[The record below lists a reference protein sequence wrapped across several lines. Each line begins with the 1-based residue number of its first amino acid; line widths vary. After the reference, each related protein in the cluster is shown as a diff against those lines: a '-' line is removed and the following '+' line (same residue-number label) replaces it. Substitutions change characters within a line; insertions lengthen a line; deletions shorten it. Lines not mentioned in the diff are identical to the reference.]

1 MQGGVQ
7 KDLFFSNF
15 PQGSSIVGKSIAAAF
30 TSSDTVISVRSD
42 SIVACGVKGWTKRK
56 AFLSNSFES
65 SLAGSLSQ
73 LSHIENW
80 VFSPDA
86 KRAACR
92 QGNKIQLYST
102 LHSIKTLCTLLEGAF
117 LDTDLLCLTFSANNI
132 LLICIQDG
140 KNEPRFF
147 EWDIEKKIMS
157 SFKL

>member
-1 MQGGVQ
+1 MREQTLEQLEQWWNRVQGGVQ

-30 TSSDTVISVRSD
+30 TSSDTVISVRSE
-42 SIVACGVKGWTKRK
+42 SIVALWSQRMDEEKG
-56 AFLSNSFES
+56 LSFKFISES

-73 LSHIENW
+73 LTHIENW

-140 KNEPRFF
+140 KN
-147 EWDIEKKIMS
+147 
-157 SFKL
+157 